1 MLVTLGVK
9 RLPAC
14 YCLPP
19 IFVST
24 SKDEETPLFPY
35 FEIPYTRRSYL
46 VPGTKLS
53 RVYFVVPCT
62 SLLPSCEKL
71 LL

>member
-1 MLVTLGVK
+1 MLVTLGGQTVTCM
-9 RLPAC
+9 LLH
-14 YCLPP
+14 CLPP

-46 VPGTKLS
+46 VPGT
-53 RVYFVVPCT
+53 
-62 SLLPSCEKL
+62 
-71 LL
+71 

>member
-9 RLPAC
+9 PLPAC

-24 SKDEETPLFPY
+24 SKDEGSPLFPH
-35 FEIPYTRRSYL
+35 FEIP
-46 VPGTKLS
+46 
-53 RVYFVVPCT
+53 
-62 SLLPSCEKL
+62 
-71 LL
+71 

>member
-9 RLPAC
+9 PLPAC

-24 SKDEETPLFPY
+24 SKDEGNPLFPH